1 MLVMQVGRALHP
13 NHAGIYLGND
23 WRLDSEPVQAL
34 GGDGP
39 FLLRHLYGRL
49 STRGVFGGPSIN
61 ARAWSCG
68 TRGCRSERHIQA
80 SRRNRLFTRGTGP

>member
-1 MLVMQVGRALHP
+1 MPLAGIRRGDMLVMQVGRALHP

-39 FLLRHLYGRL
+39 FLLHHLYGRL
-49 STRGVFGGPSIN
+49 STRDVFGGPWIE
-61 ARAWSCG
+61 R
-68 TRGCRSERHIQA
+68 TRLVLRH
-80 SRRNRLFTRGTGP
+80 TRMPQ